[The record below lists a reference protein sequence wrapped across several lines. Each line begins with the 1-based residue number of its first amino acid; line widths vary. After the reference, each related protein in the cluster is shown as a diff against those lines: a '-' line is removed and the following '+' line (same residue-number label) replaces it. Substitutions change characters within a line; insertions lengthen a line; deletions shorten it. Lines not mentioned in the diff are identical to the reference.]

1 MDAPNEMPS
10 LLRYFWLGLYV
21 VFIVCVFVCLKFVGL
36 IVLLLLLL
44 CRASVFAWRFLV
56 GAAPSS
62 RLVGWIRTPS
72 WRDSTEI
79 GARLVLFLPH

>member
-62 RLVGWIRTPS
+62 RCWSDGFAPRRGGIR
-72 WRDSTEI
+72 R
-79 GARLVLFLPH
+79 R